1 MGITWS
7 ADMSWLGG
15 GEAGQVVVTQVSTG
29 IHSLLTRWSAY
40 AHSVVS
46 MEWTGPD
53 TWVDLHPF

>member
-29 IHSLLTRWSAY
+29 IHSVLTQCSPSGQY
-40 AHSVVS
+40 
-46 MEWTGPD
+46 G
-53 TWVDLHPF
+53 VDRP